1 MSLRI
6 LFVDDE
12 PHLLDGLR
20 RALRP
25 IRREWN
31 TAFAGG
37 GEEALAVLAREPF
50 DVIVTDMRMP
60 GMDGAA
66 LLHEVVERYP
76 NMLRLVLSGQ
86 SDLESVAKSAGV
98 THQYLSKPCSIEAL
112 KDAVNRA
119 VSLHEL
125 LADSSLK
132 QLLSQMRSI
141 PSVPPLYVELTDCL
155 QSKEASIDKATA
167 IIQQDM
173 GMSAKVLQ
181 LANAALFGSAG
192 RVGSVADAVV
202 YLGIDTIRTLLLT
215 LHAFSEFQP
224 AGASHFSMPS
234 LWRYSRATGAVAE
247 GIIQSMPV
255 QSLPAAGGA
264 YGHMRMIGLL
274 HDVGRLVLAAN
285 LPENFER
292 AHRLALE
299 KQIVH
304 WEAEREVFG
313 TTHAEVGAYL
323 LGLWG
328 LPETIVEAVAYH
340 HTPARCPHPG
350 SAMLTALHVA
360 SVLAAAMP
368 GHDAPL
374 HCAEPDLDY
383 LASLD
388 LAGRL
393 PEWRELCRQTAA
405 GEVVARD

>member
-20 RALRP
+20 RSLRP
-25 IRREWN
+25 MRKEWN
-31 TAFAGG
+31 TAFAAG
-37 GEEALAVLAREPF
+37 GEEALAVLAGEPF

-86 SDLESVAKSAGV
+86 SDLESVVKSAGV

-125 LADSSLK
+125 LADPSLK
-132 QLLSQMRSI
+132 QVLSQMRSI
-141 PSVPPLYVELTDCL
+141 PSVPPLYVELTNCL
-155 QSKEASIDKATA
+155 RSKDASIEKASA
-167 IIQQDM
+167 IIQKDM

-181 LANAALFGSAG
+181 VANAALFGSAG

-224 AGASHFSMPS
+224 TAASHFSMPL
-234 LWRYSRATGAVAE
+234 LWRYSLATGALAE
-247 GIIQSMPV
+247 RII

-264 YGHMRMIGLL
+264 HGHMRMIGLL
-274 HDVGRLVLAAN
+274 HDAGRLVLAAN
-285 LPENFER
+285 LPEYFEG
-292 AHRLALE
+292 AYRLALE
-299 KQIVH
+299 KQIVP

-323 LGLWG
+323 FGLWG

-360 SVLAAAMP
+360 SVLASATL
-368 GHDAPL
+368 GYDATL
-374 HCAEPDLDY
+374 HCAEPDLEY
-383 LASLD
+383 LAGMD

-405 GEVVARD
+405 DEVAHG